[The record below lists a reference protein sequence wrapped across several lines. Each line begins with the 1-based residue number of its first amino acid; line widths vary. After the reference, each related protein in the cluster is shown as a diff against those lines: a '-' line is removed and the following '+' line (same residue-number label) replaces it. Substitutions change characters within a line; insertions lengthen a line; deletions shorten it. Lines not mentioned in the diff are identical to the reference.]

1 MINFNIWTK
10 NREWFNCLGVSVR
23 CLCVP
28 IVSFVWHCSNQLR
41 DIFLLLFLGGK
52 GDFGCLFWIFLK
64 QNDTSW
70 FACLQC
76 GIVSS
81 KNYNQFFSYW
91 QSMLLFFFFFGEQR
105 SRGGQM
111 KPEKWNKSTTKWNIA
126 RLRFEQKKNRRNKIK
141 QMNTE
146 CKRFKNQM

>member
-1 MINFNIWTK
+1 MPPMW
-10 NREWFNCLGVSVR
+10 NC
-23 CLCVP
+23 
-28 IVSFVWHCSNQLR
+28 QLKKLQS
-41 DIFLLLFLGGK
+41 ILFLLAI
-52 GDFGCLFWIFLK
+52 D
-64 QNDTSW
+64 
-70 FACLQC
+70 
-76 GIVSS
+76 VVV
-81 KNYNQFFSYW
+81 
-91 QSMLLFFFFFGEQR
+91 FFFFFGEQR